1 MKQDF
6 YKTLGLERNASVKQ
20 IKKAHRNLAKKYHPD
35 LVDGQEVSKRFNK
48 LDPTSAKAMPKTGNP
63 HIDAKVEKAKNNPD
77 KDGPAHR
84 QNVFA
89 KIKI

>member
-1 MKQDF
+1 
-6 YKTLGLERNASVKQ
+6 
-20 IKKAHRNLAKKYHPD
+20 
-35 LVDGQEVSKRFNK
+35 
-48 LDPTSAKAMPKTGNP
+48 MPKTGNP

-89 KIKI
+89 KIKKARG